1 MDNFNFYSPTE
12 FVFGKDREN
21 ECGELV
27 KKYGGTKVLIHYGGG
42 SAVRSGLIDRV
53 KASLDAAGIAHVELG
68 GVKPNPRDTLIYKG
82 IEMVRA
88 NGVDFILAVGGGST
102 IDSSKGIAVGALYDG
117 DFWDFYAKKL
127 PVTKA
132 LPIGVVQTIA
142 AAGSEGSGDSVVTK
156 EDGMLKRDI
165 GSDVIRPKFAV
176 QNPALL
182 CTLPAYQTACGIT
195 DIMAHVFER
204 YFTNTLEVETTDRL
218 CEALLITMLKEGPR
232 VMADSANYQARAN
245 IMWAGTVAHN
255 GLVGCGRSQD
265 WNSHAIEHE
274 LSGLYDCAHGAGLAV
289 IMPAWMEYV
298 VDHNVMR
305 FAQMATRVFGCQM
318 NFENPKATALEGI
331 RAFRRFL
338 HSIGMPIN
346 FAELGAKEEDIPK
359 LVEKL
364 NPGDGWGFVPLKAKD
379 VTAIYT
385 IAAQAT
391 LESFWNHFRYEKKR
405 SPSGSAS
412 CNMFS
417 NYRRAMSPLATSLS
431 RSLLWALLTSS
442 SVSVR
447 SMAW

>member
-12 FVFGKDREN
+12 FVFGQDREN

-27 KKYGGTKVLIHYGGG
+27 KKFGGTKVLIHYGGG

-53 KASLDAAGIAHVELG
+53 KASLDAAGIPHVELG
-68 GVKPNPRDTLIYKG
+68 GVKPNPHDSLVYKG
-82 IEMVRA
+82 IEIVRE
-88 NGVDFILAVGGGST
+88 NGIDFILAVGGGST
-102 IDSSKGIAVGALYDG
+102 IDSSKAIAMGVPYKG
-117 DFWDFYAKKL
+117 DFWDFYDGKASAAC
-127 PVTKA
+127 A

-156 EDGMLKRDI
+156 EDGMLKR
-165 GSDVIRPKFAV
+165 GASSEHIRPKFAV

-204 YFTNTLEVETTDRL
+204 YFTNTLEVEITDRL
-218 CEALLITMLKEGPR
+218 CEAVLLTMVKEGPR
-232 VMADSANYQARAN
+232 AIADPANYQVRAN

-255 GLVGCGRSQD
+255 GVVGCGRSQD

-274 LSGLYDCAHGAGLAV
+274 LSALYDCAHGAGLAV
-289 IMPAWMEYV
+289 IMPSWMEYV

-305 FAQMATRVFGCQM
+305 FAQMATRVFGCEM

-331 RAFRRFL
+331 KAFRRFL

-346 FAELGAKEEDIPK
+346 FTELGAKEEDIPK
-359 LVEKL
+359 MVEKL

-379 VTAIYT
+379 VTEIYK
-385 IAAQAT
+385 IAAHAT
-391 LESFWNHFRYEKKR
+391 L
-405 SPSGSAS
+405 
-412 CNMFS
+412 
-417 NYRRAMSPLATSLS
+417 
-431 RSLLWALLTSS
+431 
-442 SVSVR
+442 
-447 SMAW
+447 

>member
-12 FVFGKDREN
+12 FVFGLNREN

-53 KASLDAAGIAHVELG
+53 KASLDAAGIPHVELG
-68 GVKPNPRDTLIYKG
+68 GVKPNPHDSLVYKG
-82 IEMVRA
+82 IEIVRE
-88 NGVDFILAVGGGST
+88 NGIDFILAVGGGST
-102 IDSSKGIAVGALYDG
+102 IDSSKAIAMGVPYKG
-117 DFWDFYAKKL
+117 DFWDFYEGKASAAC
-127 PVTKA
+127 A

-156 EDGMLKRDI
+156 EDGMLKR
-165 GSDVIRPKFAV
+165 GASSEHIRPKFAV

-204 YFTNTLEVETTDRL
+204 YFTNTLEVEITDRL
-218 CEALLITMLKEGPR
+218 CEAVLLTMVKEGPR
-232 VMADSANYQARAN
+232 AIADPTNYQVRAN

-255 GLVGCGRSQD
+255 GVVGCGRSQD

-274 LSGLYDCAHGAGLAV
+274 LSALYDCAHGAGLAV

-305 FAQMATRVFGCQM
+305 FAQMATRVFGCEM
-318 NFENPKATALEGI
+318 NFENPKSTALEGI
-331 RAFRRFL
+331 KAFRKFL

-359 LVEKL
+359 MVEKL

-385 IAAQAT
+385 IAAHAT
-391 LESFWNHFRYEKKR
+391 LE
-405 SPSGSAS
+405 
-412 CNMFS
+412 
-417 NYRRAMSPLATSLS
+417 
-431 RSLLWALLTSS
+431 
-442 SVSVR
+442 
-447 SMAW
+447 

>member
-12 FVFGKDREN
+12 FVFGMGREN

-53 KASLDAAGIAHVELG
+53 KASLDAAGIPHVELG
-68 GVKPNPRDTLIYKG
+68 GVKPNPHDSLVYKG
-82 IEMVRA
+82 IEIVRQ
-88 NGVDFILAVGGGST
+88 NGIDFILAVGGGST
-102 IDSSKGIAVGALYDG
+102 IDSSKAIAMGAVYDG
-117 DFWDFYAKKL
+117 DFWDFYDGKASA
-127 PVTKA
+127 VAA

-156 EDGMLKRDI
+156 EDGMLKR
-165 GSDVIRPKFAV
+165 GASSEHIRPKFAV

-204 YFTNTLEVETTDRL
+204 YFTNTLEVEVTDRL
-218 CEALLITMLKEGPR
+218 CEAVLLTMVKEGPR
-232 VMADSANYQARAN
+232 AIADPANYQVRAN

-255 GLVGCGRSQD
+255 GVVGCGRSQD

-274 LSGLYDCAHGAGLAV
+274 LSALYDCAHGAGLAV
-289 IMPAWMEYV
+289 IMPSWMEYV

-331 RAFRRFL
+331 KAFRRFL

-359 LVEKL
+359 MVEKL

-385 IAAQAT
+385 IAAHAT
-391 LESFWNHFRYEKKR
+391 LE
-405 SPSGSAS
+405 
-412 CNMFS
+412 
-417 NYRRAMSPLATSLS
+417 
-431 RSLLWALLTSS
+431 
-442 SVSVR
+442 
-447 SMAW
+447 